1 MASDGETLFHP
12 KMAIVIGREYVQK
25 DENWK
30 PRTYGALG
38 MTEDQI
44 RMKLLSQGYKSLASD
59 PNAPARILAAA
70 RKGQLAVWTDDHI
83 ALFGDHIYDA
93 RPQR

>member
-1 MASDGETLFHP
+1 
-12 KMAIVIGREYVQK
+12 VQK

-30 PRTYGALG
+30 PRTYGALEL
-38 MTEDQI
+38 TEAEI
-44 RMKLLSQGYKSLASD
+44 RARLLQQGYKSLSAD

-70 RKGQLAVWTDDHI
+70 RKGQLAVWTEDHV
-83 ALFGDHIYDA
+83 AVFGDHIYDS